1 MYIITFSSV
10 MRSEVAAHLGL
21 VNIHTLDRSTLAQG
35 EGMIT
40 PINYICKKKM
50 YVLRFKKSGDSHY
63 CMKLGSCKATQHRRQ
78 DVLLHK
84 EQH

>member
-1 MYIITFSSV
+1 MYIITFGSV

-40 PINYICKKKM
+40 PVNYICKKK
-50 YVLRFKKSGDSHY
+50 YVCAQIQQIRRF
-63 CMKLGSCKATQHRRQ
+63 T
-78 DVLLHK
+78 LLH
-84 EQH
+84 EIGLL